1 VSAEAADESGGHNE
15 SLFSAAELPALLDDV
30 AARASAVVPGVDGG
44 GVLVLQDDTSVLA
57 WTNAFAR
64 SVDGWQYRIGE
75 GPCVDA
81 LRTGETVVLGSTS
94 RAQDWARFVPHAHEL
109 GLRSA
114 LSVPLWVAGEVV
126 GSLNLYSRRD
136 DQFDA
141 DAVSQGE
148 LFARPA
154 ASTLAVLGIV
164 DQTADAADV
173 AGLELQDLA
182 TVARAVGVLLATDP
196 ALNVNAAR
204 TRLASMAEEQHVAV
218 VDLARKIVSAAGQ
231 PSAR

>member
-1 VSAEAADESGGHNE
+1 MHESGRHNE
-15 SLFSAAELPALLDDV
+15 YLFSAGELPALLDDV
-30 AARASAVVPGVDGG
+30 AARACAVVPGVDGG
-44 GVLVLQDDTSVLA
+44 GVLVLQDRTSVMA

-64 SVDGWQYRIGE
+64 SVDDWQYRVGE

-94 RAQDWARFVPHAHEL
+94 RAQDWARFVPHAHDL

-114 LSVPLWVAGEVV
+114 LSVPLRVAGEVV
-126 GSLNLYSRRD
+126 GSLNLYSRRE

-164 DQTADAADV
+164 DHTADAADV
-173 AGLELQDLA
+173 AGLELQDA
-182 TVARAVGVLLATDP
+182 AMIARAVGVLLATAP
-196 ALNVNAAR
+196 ALSVPAAR
-204 TRLASMAEEQHVAV
+204 TRLASMAKQQNLAV
-218 VDLARKIVSAAGQ
+218 VHLARQIVSDATRS
-231 PSAR
+231 SAR